1 LQFPIVLYWLGHYPI
16 SKALAAGHYTP
27 EWPRRRG
34 IASFGKCNF
43 TYFMEQEE
51 TSKGYHL

>member
-1 LQFPIVLYWLGHYPI
+1 LYWLGHYPI

-43 TYFMEQEE
+43 TYFIEQEE